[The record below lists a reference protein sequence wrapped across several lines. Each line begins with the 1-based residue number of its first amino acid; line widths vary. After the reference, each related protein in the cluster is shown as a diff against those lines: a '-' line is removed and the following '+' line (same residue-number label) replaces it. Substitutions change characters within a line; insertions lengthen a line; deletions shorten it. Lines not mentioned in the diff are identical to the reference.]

1 MLNGVRSL
9 FLQIT
14 SGVLGLW
21 LAIRFV
27 SGVKLE
33 GEIQILFFAGFILG
47 LLNFFLKPVLKLI
60 TLPLWLLTFGI
71 FSFIINMGIIWLVDI
86 IFPEL
91 IIEGVVP
98 LFWTTLWIL
107 GISILVSI
115 FSPKFQKM

>member
-1 MLNGVRSL
+1 MRGLI
-9 FLQIT
+9 LQII
-14 SGVLGLW
+14 SGILGLW

-47 LLNFFLKPVLKLI
+47 VLNFFLKPVLKLI

-86 IFPEL
+86 IFPKL